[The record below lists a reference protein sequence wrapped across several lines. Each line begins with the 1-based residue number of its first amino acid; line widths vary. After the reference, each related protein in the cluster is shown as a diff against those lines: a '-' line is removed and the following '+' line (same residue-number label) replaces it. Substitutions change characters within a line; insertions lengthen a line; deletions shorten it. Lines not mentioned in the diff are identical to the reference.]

1 MRDIAAVVRVAS
13 SDRGRRMEIGVSND
27 IDSGGGARVTA
38 GSNGA
43 RVAAG
48 SDGVKVTAGS
58 AVIRDVVETEV
69 IVVG

>member
-27 IDSGGGARVTA
+27 IDSGGARVTA

-69 IVVG
+69 IVVE